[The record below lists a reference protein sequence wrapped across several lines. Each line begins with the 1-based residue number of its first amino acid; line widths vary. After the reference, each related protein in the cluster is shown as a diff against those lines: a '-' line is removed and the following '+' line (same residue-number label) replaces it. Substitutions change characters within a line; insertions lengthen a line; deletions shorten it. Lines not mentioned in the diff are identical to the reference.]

1 MQQTALITGASSGI
15 GKAFAKL
22 CAMQGWDVVL
32 VSRNEDKLRT
42 VAQSLN
48 VQCTIM
54 PCDLSKP
61 GSPAA
66 LCKELENSGVQV
78 GILINCAGFGS
89 HGPFA
94 SLDLEKE
101 LNMIDLNVRAVIAL
115 TGLLLPKMIER
126 GSGRILNVASTAAF
140 EPGPFMA
147 TYFASKA
154 AVLSFS
160 EALWAETRGT
170 GVSVTCLCPG
180 PTNTKFDERADL
192 ENSELFSKKL
202 ASPEVVAL
210 IGMRALLAGKRIQ
223 IVGFKNQCMVL
234 LAKILPRRLVLA
246 GSTVLLKK

>member
-22 CAMQGWDVVL
+22 CAMQGWDLVL
-32 VSRNEDKLRT
+32 VSRNEEKLHN

-48 VQCTIM
+48 VHCTIM

-61 GSPAA
+61 GGPAA
-66 LCKELENSGVQV
+66 VCTELENQRVEVS
-78 GILINCAGFGS
+78 ILFNCAGFGS

-94 SLDLEKE
+94 TLDLEKE
-101 LNMIDLNVRAVIAL
+101 LNMINLNVRSLIAL

-126 GSGRILNVASTAAF
+126 GNGRILNVASTAAF
-140 EPGPFMA
+140 EPGPYMA

-160 EALWAETRGT
+160 EALWQETRGT

-180 PTNTKFDERADL
+180 PTTTEFDKRADL
-192 ENSELFSKKL
+192 KNSKLFSKQL
-202 ASPEVVAL
+202 ATPEAVAM
-210 IGMRALLAGKRIQ
+210 IGMRALLSGKRIQ
-223 IVGFKNQCMVL
+223 IVGLRNQFLVF
-234 LAKILPRRLVLA
+234 LAKILPRRLVLR
-246 GSTVLLKK
+246 GSSYLLKK